1 MPKEYE
7 TLNQLDSEV
16 LFVMMMHRGE
26 RNAIQRWSLVKRIY
40 GDDAVSDESQN
51 DENLYDRAVRKSI
64 ERLRQAGQHICNR
77 GNGAGY
83 YIADSREE
91 YERFKQYYLGPAYPK
106 FMAAK
111 VMDEAADARWGKQ
124 PKPAPE
130 QQQTLFA

>member
-1 MPKEYE
+1 M
-7 TLNQLDSEV
+7 
-16 LFVMMMHRGE
+16 R
-26 RNAIQRWSLVKRIY
+26 RIY
-40 GDDAVSDESQN
+40 GDDAVSDETEN

-91 YERFKQYYLGPAYPK
+91 YERFKEYYLGPAYPK

-111 VMDEAADARWGKQ
+111 KMDEAADARWGKPIKQAPQGQ
-124 PKPAPE
+124 PS
-130 QQQTLFA
+130 LFA